1 MATRN
6 GLIKKTAIEEFANI
20 RKVGKIAI
28 KITEGDE
35 LISVQFT
42 TGHDQIVIASREG
55 KCIRFEESD
64 VRPMGRDTQG
74 VKAMDLSEEDRL
86 VDMLVIKPG
95 CEVLTITSG
104 GYGKRSDVEDYRL
117 QGRAG
122 KGIKA
127 GVFNDKTGCLVNLKI
142 VSEEEDVMLISNNGT
157 IIRMHVSDISKIGRN
172 TQGVRL
178 MRLKDAEVAT
188 VTVAP
193 REEEGEEAPAEG
205 ESAAAGIAQDGEQT

>member
-1 MATRN
+1 
-6 GLIKKTAIEEFANI
+6 
-20 RKVGKIAI
+20 
-28 KITEGDE
+28 
-35 LISVQFT
+35 
-42 TGHDQIVIASREG
+42 
-55 KCIRFEESD
+55 
-64 VRPMGRDTQG
+64 MGRDTQG
-74 VKAMDLSEEDRL
+74 VKAMNLSEDDCL
-86 VDMLVIKPG
+86 VDMLVIKPD

-127 GVFNDKTGCLVNLKI
+127 GVFNEKTGLLVNLKI
-142 VSEEEDVMLISNNGT
+142 VSEDEDIMIISNNGT
-157 IIRMHVSDISKIGRN
+157 IIRMHVTDVSKIGRN

-193 REEEGEEAPAEG
+193 REDDEEENLQESDESQGNETAEEVPSDTPETP
-205 ESAAAGIAQDGEQT
+205 SDGE